1 LACAKTE
8 LDLFFA
14 GRQINFRIKSAQL
27 LKNIKKT
34 NKIMSKQ
41 TLTKAVLMGS
51 IKLDLPSMDLPI
63 SIFNAF

>member
-34 NKIMSKQ
+34 NKFMSKQ